1 MLRRLLFGL
10 LQAFLIVFREVGP
23 SEGGIVRKA
32 HLKGF
37 MRVPADYSFSDA
49 TPQHMS
55 SHGFIITEKME
66 MVSRNI
72 DSLDVGRGTKADQ
85 CSGDIP
91 EFEDRFGF
99 HDLGKRS
106 VGFVLF

>member
-1 MLRRLLFGL
+1 VL
-10 LQAFLIVFREVGP
+10 REVSP
-23 SEGGIVRKA
+23 SEGGIIRKA

-37 MRVPADYSFSDA
+37 VRVPAGYAFFDA
-49 TPQHMS
+49 ATQHVS
-55 SHGFIITEKME
+55 SHGSIITEKME

-72 DSLDVGRGTKADQ
+72 DSLDVGRRTKADQ

>member
-1 MLRRLLFGL
+1 MLHRSLFGL
-10 LQAFLIVFREVGP
+10 LQAFFIVLREVSA
-23 SEGGIVRKA
+23 SEGRIIRKA

-37 MRVPADYSFSDA
+37 VRVPASYSFSDA
-49 TPQHMS
+49 ATQYMS
-55 SHGFIITEKME
+55 AHDFIITEKME